1 MNAHEIY
8 VIFKLFSN
16 ISIIL
21 EQSHLCKTRVIVELS
36 VHNSVKQPLWEN
48 LRAY

>member
-1 MNAHEIY
+1 MSAHEIY

-21 EQSHLCKTRVIVELS
+21 EQIHLFKTSVIVELS
-36 VHNSVKQPLWEN
+36 VHNLAKQPL
-48 LRAY
+48 